1 MNKVSAEITK
11 WQQKMETSE
20 KQAKKAQNIIND
32 AQNKIAKNEDLNK
45 LLEALRK
52 GTS

>member
-1 MNKVSAEITK
+1 MNELHAEITK

-20 KQAKKAQNIIND
+20 KQAKKAQNMIND
-32 AQNKIAKNEDLNK
+32 AQNKIAKNEDLK
-45 LLEALRK
+45 RDLEARK